1 MIDVAPDPIHTKR
14 LVLCPLRLEHSGPM
28 WEVLRESEIYT
39 WFPREPPQ
47 TPADLENRFR
57 VAHKIHAD

>member
-1 MIDVAPDPIHTKR
+1 MVDVSPDPIRTKR
-14 LVLCPLRLEHSGPM
+14 LVLYPLRLEHSGPM